1 MDIVSVYND
10 KGGVGKTTI
19 TLQIASAMAISGK
32 RVLVIDNDPQGS
44 LSISC
49 TSDLNVV
56 REGIDK
62 VYKGDKTLT
71 DVIYDTYIENLFV
84 VPAGI
89 TLKDY
94 YMNRSTQI
102 KERVDNLI
110 DFMKTNTMFLDLFDI
125 VIFDNPPTQD
135 GVALYC
141 TLSADKIIIP
151 TIPDSICLDALV
163 RTYAFIKVQA
173 QKFEDKYVII
183 VPSLV
188 KNRNLHKTHLKAII
202 DEYNGKNG
210 NTIVSDV
217 KVGDVAIIPESIGSK
232 QILLISHAASE
243 SASQFKKLCLDV
255 FPWLEE
261 NQFSKSLNDVAEAKK
276 KQIRA
281 NFMKMVEERRK
292 KVTIVEKELEVANV

>member
-44 LSISC
+44 LSITC
-49 TSDLNVV
+49 ASDMMVV

-62 VYKGDKTLT
+62 VYKGDLALT
-71 DVIYDTYIENLFV
+71 DVIFDTYIENLFV

-94 YMNRSTQI
+94 YMNRTSQI

-110 DFMKTNTMFLDLFDI
+110 EFMKSNSVFLDLFDI

-141 TLSADKIIIP
+141 TLNADKIIIP

-163 RTYAFIKVQA
+163 RTYAFIKMQSP
-173 QKFEDKYVII
+173 KFEEKYVII

-188 KNRNLHKTHLKAII
+188 KNRNLHRTHLQAIVN
-202 DEYNGKNG
+202 EYNGKND

-217 KVGDVAIIPESIGSK
+217 KVSDVAVIPESIGLK

-243 SASQFKKLCLDV
+243 SALQFKKLCLDV

-276 KQIRA
+276 KKNRD
-281 NFMKMVEERRK
+281 NFMNIVKERRRNANINAK
-292 KVTIVEKELEVANV
+292 DLEVANV